1 MIKET
6 YINVGER
13 YANHGIKG
21 DIHLVDMDELHIDQ
35 VSLQHKTK
43 QEKQVLRDHK
53 HIELF
58 FLFQGEHF
66 YNSNKKQRVN
76 TSTGRFSFFHLP
88 NIDGSLAFNPVE
100 GNYSSIGIELSIEYL
115 ERVFNGDLE
124 LLGEF
129 GKSLYSERESVFS
142 SNVMIQPQMKRVL
155 QDLVHNEYTGT
166 MKKMY
171 IESKI
176 VEVLLQVIKYS
187 GESRYDLSGG
197 SLSRSDID
205 KLYYVRELVSNN
217 LQNPYSLRELS
228 RLAGINEFKLK
239 KGFKE
244 IFSTTIFNHLYDE
257 RMVLGQKLLIEQD
270 TSIADIAQQVGYK
283 NPTHFTAAFK
293 RKFNELPKEVKS
305 GKLIQF

>member
-43 QEKQVLRDHK
+43 QEKQVLRDQK

-129 GKSLYSERESVFS
+129 GKSLYSERESAFS

-176 VEVLLQVIKYS
+176 VEVLLQVIKYG
-187 GESRYDLSGG
+187 GENRYDLSGG

>member
-6 YINVGER
+6 FINVGEH
-13 YANHGIKG
+13 YASHGIKG
-21 DIHLVDMDELHIDQ
+21 DIRLVDMEELHIDQ
-35 VSLQHKTK
+35 VSLQHKTR
-43 QEKQVLRDHK
+43 QEKQVFRDQK

-66 YNSNKKQRVN
+66 YQSNKKQCVN

-88 NIDGSLAFNPVE
+88 NIDGALAFNPVE
-100 GNYSSIGIELSIEYL
+100 GNYHSIGIELSMAYL

-129 GKSLYSERESVFS
+129 GKSLYSERESSFS
-142 SNVMIQPQMKRVL
+142 SNIMIQPEMKRVL
-155 QDLVHNEYTGT
+155 QDLVNNEYTGS

-176 VEVLLQVIKYS
+176 VEILLQVIRYG
-187 GESRYDLSGG
+187 GECKYDLYGG
-197 SLSRSDID
+197 SFSRSDID

-244 IFSTTIFNHLYDE
+244 IFSTTVFSHLYDE
-257 RMVLGQKLLIEQD
+257 RMELSQKLLIEQD
-270 TSIADIAQQVGYK
+270 FSIADIAQQVGYK

-293 RKFNELPKEVKS
+293 RKFNELPKDVKS
-305 GKLIQF
+305 GKIVQF

>member
-43 QEKQVLRDHK
+43 QEKQVLRDQK

-66 YNSNKKQRVN
+66 YNSNKKQCVN

-129 GKSLYSERESVFS
+129 GKSLYSERESAFS

-155 QDLVHNEYTGT
+155 QDLVHNDYTGT

-176 VEVLLQVIKYS
+176 IEILLQVIKHG

>member
-43 QEKQVLRDHK
+43 QEKQVLRDQK

-129 GKSLYSERESVFS
+129 GKSLYSERESAFS

-176 VEVLLQVIKYS
+176 VEILLQVIKYG

>member
-43 QEKQVLRDHK
+43 QEKQVLRDQK

-88 NIDGSLAFNPVE
+88 NIDGSLAFNPIE

-129 GKSLYSERESVFS
+129 GKSLYSERESAFS

-155 QDLVHNEYTGT
+155 QDLVHNDYTGT

-176 VEVLLQVIKYS
+176 VEVLLQVIKYG